1 MIIIGSQEVRQRWV
15 WQLNYHSKLL
25 CQSSQGYKKEVIWI
39 QRIHF
44 CVSFCFIVFT
54 PSTMHKTFRHNIVH
68 FSLLKT
74 ITISECLKIVFDAV
88 FFRRSLIS
96 GCFSLHLGNYFFL
109 QDNHDDMSTL
119 DLFGNLYYH
128 VPRSFVLV
136 DIGQASPC
144 QFTGCFCAYTIPEAA
159 AVKRKDFVE

>member
-1 MIIIGSQEVRQRWV
+1 M
-15 WQLNYHSKLL
+15 SKLYSM
-25 CQSSQGYKKEVIWI
+25 QS
-39 QRIHF
+39 F
-44 CVSFCFIVFT
+44 
-54 PSTMHKTFRHNIVH
+54 
-68 FSLLKT
+68 L
-74 ITISECLKIVFDAV
+74 
-88 FFRRSLIS
+88 RRSLIS

-136 DIGQASPC
+136 DIGRTSPC

>member
-1 MIIIGSQEVRQRWV
+1 M
-15 WQLNYHSKLL
+15 
-25 CQSSQGYKKEVIWI
+25 QS
-39 QRIHF
+39 
-44 CVSFCFIVFT
+44 
-54 PSTMHKTFRHNIVH
+54 
-68 FSLLKT
+68 
-74 ITISECLKIVFDAV
+74 

-128 VPRSFVLV
+128 VSRSFVLV
-136 DIGQASPC
+136 DIGRASPC